1 MNSLEVVPSLL
12 EQGSQEVESH
22 HDVGLEVVVRHLDV
36 ADGAGHAGDLLEL
49 ELDGSLDVIELV
61 LEGSVVVND
70 KRESLDLGE
79 DWSDN
84 SWHLL
89 EDGVRGEKG
98 LVLLGPFLDELLV
111 LVELFEG
118 VKIGELDIDVVLL
131 NLLLVELIGDKA
143 ELHLGSWDGWESD
156 GTDETL
162 VLLHIVVL
170 EGELELDGLGELSVL
185 GVSLT
190 KLLDGGSDGGVSN
203 WPFLIIH
210 PSFGRIPPQG
220 EGAGCEKPWLD
231 LFVLQ
236 ASCCTHL
243 HRR

>member
-12 EQGSQEVESH
+12 EERSQEVECH
-22 HDVGLEVVVRHLDV
+22 HDVGLEVVIGHVDV

-89 EDGVRGEKG
+89 EDGVRGEKS
-98 LVLLGPFLDELLV
+98 LVLLGSFLDELLV

-118 VKIGELDIDVVLL
+118 VKIGELDALHVEESPNQSGLQLDEVDLLCRVNIDFE
-131 NLLLVELIGDKA
+131 LV
-143 ELHLGSWDGWESD
+143 H
-156 GTDETL
+156 T
-162 VLLHIVVL
+162 
-170 EGELELDGLGELSVL
+170 
-185 GVSLT
+185 
-190 KLLDGGSDGGVSN
+190 
-203 WPFLIIH
+203 
-210 PSFGRIPPQG
+210 
-220 EGAGCEKPWLD
+220 
-231 LFVLQ
+231 
-236 ASCCTHL
+236 
-243 HRR
+243 